1 MREIDIAAAAA
12 DSEPASFRA
21 CIATVLELPLDEVPA
36 APADHRRWFA
46 ARGLGVVPVAD
57 VGAFLW
63 AGPWIGW
70 HRCAPATGVA
80 AAQSLVQRLRLRRR
94 RPVDGRR
101 RAVVMFGV
109 PAGVVFD
116 PAAAI
121 APGAEPVLDGGA
133 VIAALDIALAPPPQL
148 APPTTI
154 GTLESIWIAPA
165 AGVAARSLD
174 VARAIAGHGLDG
186 DRHVLGTGT
195 FASGQPGSA
204 LTLIA
209 AEVCDS
215 FTPPLGPDDHR
226 RNLVVR
232 GIDLDRL
239 IGRDFWI
246 GAVRCRGKR
255 ACEPCTVIQ
264 RYAGR
269 PILRPLVH
277 RGGIRA
283 DILDGGELR
292 VGDRVRIER

>member
-1 MREIDIAAAAA
+1 
-12 DSEPASFRA
+12 
-21 CIATVLELPLDEVPA
+21 VLELPLDEVPA

-57 VGAFLW
+57 VATFLW

-70 HRCAPATGVA
+70 ARA
-80 AAQSLVQRLRLRRR
+80 A
-94 RPVDGRR
+94 DGRR

-116 PAAAI
+116 PAAAV

-165 AGVAARSLD
+165 AGVAARSLE

-215 FTPPLGPDDHR
+215 FAPPLGPDDHR

-292 VGDRVRIER
+292 VGDRVGITKGSGRPSS